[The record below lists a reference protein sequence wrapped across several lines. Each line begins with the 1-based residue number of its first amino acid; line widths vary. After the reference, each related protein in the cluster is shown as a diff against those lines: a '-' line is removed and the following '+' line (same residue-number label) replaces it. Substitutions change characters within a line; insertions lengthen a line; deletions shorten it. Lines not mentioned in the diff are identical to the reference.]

1 MVTNIDNVPKM
12 SINRAADF
20 LGVSVQAVHKQ
31 LKAKNIDVPKLG
43 NKSYIDYR
51 VARELFNLKFKQ
63 RIIAGQIVKGGTGK
77 TTTIENI
84 ASCANTYGARVLKVD
99 ADPQGNLTDVNGIN
113 ADDTP
118 VLIDVLTEDAT
129 IEDCVVNIAEGID
142 LIPSRI
148 DNVTID
154 NFLVN
159 KRLPLDHIYTTTLE
173 PILDNYD
180 YIFIDCPPYIGQAVT
195 AAALFADTILIPMN
209 PDKFSAKGLSI
220 LKKEI
225 ETLNKHY
232 KKNKVDFK
240 VFLNKF
246 SGKTILSN
254 NSLFALVQDPELQ
267 DRFLTS
273 VIPYSQ
279 EIPNVIDRSLNLFC
293 SLKKSVTRGDF
304 DALTRELLHINA
316 PSSEGQGN
324 KKAKVAEMEPA

>member
-1 MVTNIDNVPKM
+1 MVTNIDSVPKM

-20 LGVSVQAVHKQ
+20 LDLTVQAVHKQ
-31 LKAKNIDVPKLG
+31 LKAKNIDVPKSG
-43 NKSYIDYR
+43 NKSYIDFR
-51 VARELFNLKFKQ
+51 VARELFNLKFDK

-99 ADPQGNLTDVNGIN
+99 ADPQGNLTDVSGIN
-113 ADDTP
+113 ADDYP
-118 VLIDVLTEDAT
+118 VLIDVLSEDAQ
-129 IEDCVVNIAEGID
+129 IQDCIVPMAEGID

-159 KRLPLDHIYTTTLE
+159 NRMPLDRIYKTILA
-173 PILDNYD
+173 PIINNYD
-180 YIFIDCPPYIGQAVT
+180 FIFIDCPPYIGQAVT

-225 ETLNKHY
+225 ITLKKHY
-232 KKNKVDFK
+232 TNDVDFK

-254 NSLFALVQDPELQ
+254 NSLFTLVQDPELQ

-293 SLKKSVTRGDF
+293 DLKKSVTRGDF
-304 DALTRELLHINA
+304 DALTRELLRINA
-316 PSSEGQGN
+316 PTSEGQGS
-324 KKAKVAEMEPA
+324 KKVKALEMEPA